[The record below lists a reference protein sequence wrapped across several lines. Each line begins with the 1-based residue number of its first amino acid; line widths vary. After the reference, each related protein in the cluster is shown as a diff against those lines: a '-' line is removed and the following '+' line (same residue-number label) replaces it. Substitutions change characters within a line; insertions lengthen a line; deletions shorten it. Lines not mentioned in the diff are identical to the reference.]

1 MDLVA
6 CEASLLNLEQSCV
19 ALLSAWTKTL
29 QKFASYPRSCD
40 RSKEKLALSLLL
52 PQQLIGIE
60 ESVFVCLS
68 YRVQR
73 LASLVYHETSYE
85 NITSI
90 TYHTFL
96 QTA

>member
-1 MDLVA
+1 MRGELA
-6 CEASLLNLEQSCV
+6 QSGAVVCCV
-19 ALLSAWTKTL
+19 AQRLDENIAEVCIISTQL
-29 QKFASYPRSCD
+29 RSEQ
-40 RSKEKLALSLLL
+40 EKLAPSLLL

-60 ESVFVCLS
+60 EPVFVCLS

-73 LASLVYHETSYE
+73 LASLVYHESSYE